1 MPRDGVERNRFVLEE
16 LGKKMLQNEFRD
28 DRFSWD
34 FLTRLSVRQRL
45 DDDSF
50 VIACDTKTRREAG
63 KSNRYQ
69 SLAVVLVRLWLEF
82 FFKISFKQF

>member
-45 DDDSF
+45 DDDRMRYK
-50 VIACDTKTRREAG
+50 DTTRSR
-63 KSNRYQ
+63 
-69 SLAVVLVRLWLEF
+69 
-82 FFKISFKQF
+82 